1 MKTWNSQGHL
11 SELALERWA
20 ARELADHQLQKLE
33 DHLAECQACAA
44 RSAEWEG
51 LFLALNSLRG
61 VELPASFDDR
71 VLERVRVPVAAT
83 TSTPSR
89 LPALA
94 RRLRPLAAAAAGLWS
109 VGVVGGGVWLFSRAD
124 IPIGLLLG
132 RMLGFAKELALAG
145 TIKLAAAIQVSG
157 IFDWWTESTGTLPGV
172 GLAVIAAL
180 FTALASLALW
190 TLYRVG
196 LQPSGMDQHA

>member
-20 ARELADHQLQKLE
+20 ARELAGHQLQKLE
-33 DHLAECQACAA
+33 DHLAQCQACEA
-44 RSAEWEG
+44 RSAEWAG

-71 VLERVRVPVAAT
+71 VLERVRVPVVAT
-83 TSTPSR
+83 APAPSR

-109 VGVVGGGVWLFSRAD
+109 VGVVGGGVWLLSRAD

-157 IFDWWTESTGTLPGV
+157 IFGWWTETTGTLPGV

-180 FTALASLALW
+180 VTAASSLAIW

-196 LQPSGMDQHA
+196 FQPSGMDQHA